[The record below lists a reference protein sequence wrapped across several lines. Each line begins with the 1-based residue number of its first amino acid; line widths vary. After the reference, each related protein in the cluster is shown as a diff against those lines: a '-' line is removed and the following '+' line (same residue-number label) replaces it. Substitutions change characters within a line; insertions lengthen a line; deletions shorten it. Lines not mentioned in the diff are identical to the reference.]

1 MNKVNKLILSVL
13 LASSL
18 GACNLPKVGTPP
30 GATIPDLV
38 ATKVV
43 LTLASFT
50 QSAPQE
56 TPLASPTSEQP
67 TNTVAIALT
76 PTSTPTVT
84 LTPTIT
90 LTLAPTDTPVP
101 KPGTI
106 EGNISGYP
114 YGSLPKL
121 AIVAFNQEKPGT
133 YSYWITA
140 SGSTSYSMTSNYLLP
155 GKYQVVAYDASNHT
169 GGCPVA
175 VTVVSEQTVTC
186 DITSWGGSYPAKPS
200 GVPGP

>member
-1 MNKVNKLILSVL
+1 MNKVIKLILSVL
-13 LASSL
+13 LASLL

-30 GATIPDLV
+30 GVTIPDLV

-56 TPLASPTSEQP
+56 TPLASPTSELP
-67 TNTVAIALT
+67 TNTAVIALT

-90 LTLAPTDTPVP
+90 LTLAPTDTPIP

-121 AIVAFNQEKPGT
+121 AIVAFNQEKPST

-169 GGCPVA
+169 GGCPVV
-175 VTVVSEQTVTC
+175 VTVISEQTVTC
-186 DITSWGGSYPAKPS
+186 DITNWGGSYPAKPS

>member
-1 MNKVNKLILSVL
+1 MKRPGILILPL
-13 LASSL
+13 LLLSGL
-18 GACNLPKVGTPP
+18 YACNFPKAGTPP
-30 GATIPDLV
+30 GGTIPDIV

-56 TPLASPTSEQP
+56 TPLPSPTLEQP
-67 TNTVAIALT
+67 TNTVAIALS
-76 PTSTPTVT
+76 PASTPTVT

-90 LTLAPTDTPVP
+90 LTLAPTDTLVP

-121 AIVAFNQEKPGT
+121 AIVAFNQEKPST

-140 SGSTSYSMTSNYLLP
+140 SGSTSYSMTSSYLLP
-155 GKYQVVAYDASNHT
+155 GKYQVVAYDSSNHT
-169 GGCPVA
+169 GGCSVA
-175 VTVVSEQTVTC
+175 VTVISEQTVTC
-186 DITSWGGSYPAKPS
+186 DITNWGGGYPAKPS
-200 GVPGP
+200 GVPSP